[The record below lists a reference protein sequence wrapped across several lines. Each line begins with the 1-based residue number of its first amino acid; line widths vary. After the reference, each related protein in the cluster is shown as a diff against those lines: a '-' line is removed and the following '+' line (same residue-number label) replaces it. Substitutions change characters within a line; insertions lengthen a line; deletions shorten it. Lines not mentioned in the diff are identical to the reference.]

1 MTTYY
6 SLKAND
12 LTGKSR
18 AANIAKPRQ
27 LAMFISRTLT
37 KHSLPEIGRAFE
49 RDHSTVMHACRKIE
63 DDLKT
68 DYVLQRDYET
78 IKATLTH

>member
-1 MTTYY
+1 
-6 SLKAND
+6 
-12 LTGKSR
+12 
-18 AANIAKPRQ
+18 
-27 LAMFISRTLT
+27 MFISRTLT